1 MFVVVTTIPLCI
13 IIYPQRATKQPVG
26 IAIRPGYML
35 KPTSKKMEN
44 FLSNFFEYVYMF
56 FGILAVSLVVCG
68 GAYGI
73 VNLFL

>member
-1 MFVVVTTIPLCI
+1 MFVVVTTIPWSI
-13 IIYPQRATKQPVG
+13 IIYPLRATKRPVG
-26 IAIRPGYML
+26 IATRPGCML

-68 GAYGI
+68 GVYGMI
-73 VNLFL
+73 DLIL

>member
-1 MFVVVTTIPLCI
+1 MFVVVMSILLYIIVYPRIPTRLS
-13 IIYPQRATKQPVG
+13 VG

-73 VNLFL
+73 LNLFL